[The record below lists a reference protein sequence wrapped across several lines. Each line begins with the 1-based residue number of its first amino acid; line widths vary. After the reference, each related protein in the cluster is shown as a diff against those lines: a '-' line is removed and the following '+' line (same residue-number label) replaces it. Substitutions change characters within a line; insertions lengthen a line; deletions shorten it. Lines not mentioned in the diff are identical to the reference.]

1 MVTTIKQNL
10 LENQDD
16 SILDKLMY
24 ILFNECNNIWIGD
37 CTTKLTKQL
46 LSFLTNTDYIDQ
58 QASLHQNLQD
68 LYTLKFSKGVNK
80 VEVEKVRQKILSS
93 SNSHEE
99 EKKTD
104 TQNECEK
111 SAVMVEESWQIV
123 SENINIVEGYVDSDH
138 KGQFEKKVNV
148 YFLKVLTE

>member
-1 MVTTIKQNL
+1 
-10 LENQDD
+10 
-16 SILDKLMY
+16 
-24 ILFNECNNIWIGD
+24 
-37 CTTKLTKQL
+37 
-46 LSFLTNTDYIDQ
+46 
-58 QASLHQNLQD
+58 
-68 LYTLKFSKGVNK
+68 

-138 KGQFEKKVNV
+138 KG
-148 YFLKVLTE
+148 